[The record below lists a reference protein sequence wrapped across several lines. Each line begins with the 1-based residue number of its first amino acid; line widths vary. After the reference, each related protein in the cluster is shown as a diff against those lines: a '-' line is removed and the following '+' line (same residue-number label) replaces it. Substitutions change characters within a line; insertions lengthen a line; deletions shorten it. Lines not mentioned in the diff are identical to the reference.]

1 MLPELQQYVHCSGYN
16 HEEEEEEEE
25 EEESS
30 HDIRV
35 SSCIM

>member
-1 MLPELQQYVHCSGYN
+1 LKMDRYS
-16 HEEEEEEEE
+16 EEEEEEE

-35 SSCIM
+35 SSCMM